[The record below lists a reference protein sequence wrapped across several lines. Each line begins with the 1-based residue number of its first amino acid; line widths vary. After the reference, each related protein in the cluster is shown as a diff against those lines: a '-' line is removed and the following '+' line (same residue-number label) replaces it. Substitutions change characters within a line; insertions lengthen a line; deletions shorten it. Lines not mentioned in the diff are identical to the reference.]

1 MDVRVNGQPR
11 AVPAGWED
19 ETLLQVLR
27 EPWGLVA
34 AKYGC
39 GSGQCGACTVLLDGA
54 PVRSC
59 VLPVTAAAGR
69 AVTTLEGLAPPGGL
83 HPVQQAWLAEAV
95 PQCGYCQSGQMLA
108 AAALL
113 AAVPRPSPAQ
123 VDAALAGHL
132 CRCGTQHRVRA
143 AVLRAAD
150 GAAR

>member
-1 MDVRVNGQPR
+1 MEMRVNGQPR
-11 AVPAGWED
+11 TVPQGWED

-39 GSGQCGACTVLLDGA
+39 GSGQCGACTVLLDGT

-59 VLPVTAAAGR
+59 VLPVAAAAGR
-69 AVTTLEGLAPPGGL
+69 AVTTLEGLAAGGL
-83 HPVQQAWLAEAV
+83 HPVQRAWLAEAV

-113 AAVPRPSPAQ
+113 AAVPRPTAGQ

-143 AVLRAAD
+143 AVLRAA
-150 GAAR
+150 AEPRR